1 MTSEGY
7 VSEELTLVWL
17 LLITTV
23 LTSFFIQR
31 YQVQFIP
38 PSGAAMILGM
48 VCGGIVKVAGFHSGL
63 RFSPAAFFYGLLP
76 PIVFAA
82 GFTLK
87 KRDFFRNFGTI
98 TVFAVP
104 GTFIS
109 ALFFGSIT
117 YGLVAIKVVSRSH
130 LGTAPLIECL
140 LYGAL
145 ISATD
150 PVATLSIFADM
161 DVPPVLYNVVFGES
175 VLNDATAIVLF
186 RTLEEFY
193 ETPLSWGTVPL
204 MFWRFFVIAT
214 GSIVIGLT
222 VAYGCAFILKRFQLS
237 PGADTRQGGPAFNE
251 TIYEIA
257 LVVMSAYLAYLLSET
272 LALSGIVTL
281 FFTGICHAHYTY
293 YSVSKEAAITLKRLF
308 EFAAFLSEMFVF
320 AYLGL
325 QVGNIRKGMDVGL
338 LLTGVPLVLLSRA
351 VNIYPLAYLV
361 NKGRRLPLPR
371 NLQHTLFACGLRG
384 AVAYGLAV
392 NLPNIDAESDEGIPA
407 IESATLVIVL
417 VSTLLF
423 GGITGPMVRHLGLQG
438 LNDQAV
444 HAIGYQELNASVDPS
459 AAAHAVRE
467 ISENPD
473 TAHAMWKQLDRT
485 YLKPL
490 FGGRSGGQP
499 HLYELGND
507 ADEAEVLQDETSPHH
522 VLEMQ
527 GSGLGHMQSGLSSV
541 EADVEA
547 YEPPYASDPAF
558 SPTHR
563 GQAQTGNGVPHKNA
577 EDT

>member
-1 MTSEGY
+1 MVPAIRLDISHTHTKPLHTLVITQKTTLSLQI
-7 VSEELTLVWL
+7 VQEELTLVWL

-31 YQVQFIP
+31 YHVQYIP

-48 VCGGIVKVAGFHSGL
+48 ACGGIAKAAGLQAAL

-98 TVFAVP
+98 SVFAVP

-109 ALFFGSIT
+109 ALFFGFVT
-117 YGLVAIKVVSRSH
+117 YGLVAIKVVKRSH

-150 PVATLSIFADM
+150 PVATLSIFSDM
-161 DVPPVLYNVVFGES
+161 DVPPVLYNLVFGES

-204 MFWRFFVIAT
+204 IFWRFFVIAT
-214 GSIVIGLT
+214 GSIVIGLG
-222 VAYGCAFILKRFQLS
+222 VASACAFILKRFQLA
-237 PGADTRQGGPAFNE
+237 PGADSRQGGPAFNA
-251 TIYEIA
+251 TIYEVA
-257 LVVMSAYLAYLLSET
+257 L
-272 LALSGIVTL
+272 
-281 FFTGICHAHYTY
+281 
-293 YSVSKEAAITLKRLF
+293 RLF

-325 QVGNIRKGMDVGL
+325 QVAAIRQGMDLGL
-338 LLTGVPLVLLSRA
+338 MLTGVPLVVLSRA
-351 VNIYPLAYLV
+351 LNIYPLAYLV
-361 NKGRRLPLPR
+361 NRGRRLPLPI
-371 NLQHTLFACGLRG
+371 NLQHTLWACGLRG

-392 NLPNIDAESDEGIPA
+392 NLPNIGAESDEGIPA

-423 GGITGPMVRHLGLQG
+423 GGITGPMVQHFGLQG
-438 LNDQAV
+438 LDDMAV
-444 HAIGYQELNASVDPS
+444 HALGYQDLHKSVSPS
-459 AAAHAVRE
+459 TAANAVRE
-467 ISENPD
+467 IAANNPD
-473 TAHAMWKQLDRT
+473 SAHTLWKQVDKA

-490 FGGRSGGQP
+490 FGGRSSGQP
-499 HLYELGND
+499 HLYALSTGNTED
-507 ADEAEVLQDETSPHH
+507 AEVVEDVSTPHH
-522 VLEMQ
+522 
-527 GSGLGHMQSGLSSV
+527 
-541 EADVEA
+541 
-547 YEPPYASDPAF
+547 
-558 SPTHR
+558 
-563 GQAQTGNGVPHKNA
+563 
-577 EDT
+577 